1 MSTAAKI
8 LDAFIALVTE
18 RGFAA
23 VSLRDVAEKS
33 GTGFSSLYA
42 LHRDKPSLVAGFL
55 RRIDKEVLAGTPSQS
70 DPEETARDRLFDVLM
85 RRYDALKPH
94 RIFVRAV
101 RDAVTRDPILAL
113 SLAPALQRSAAAML
127 EAAGIASDGL
137 AGAVRQNGLIG
148 LQLAVFGTFDKD
160 ESGDLSKTMAA
171 LDGRLKSAEKW
182 AQVFEKYASLR
193 NSRRSREDRSATGP

>member
-1 MSTAAKI
+1 MSTGAKI

-23 VSLRDVAEKS
+23 VSLRDVAQAS
-33 GTGFSSLYA
+33 GVGFASLYA
-42 LHRDKPSLVAGFL
+42 LHRGKPSLVGAFL
-55 RRIDKEVLAGTPSQS
+55 RRIDKEVLAGTPGPS

-94 RIFVRAV
+94 RAFVRAV
-101 RDAVTRDPILAL
+101 RDAAARDPILAL
-113 SLAPALQRSAAAML
+113 SLAPAMQRSAAAML
-127 EAAGIASDGL
+127 EAAGIPSDGL

-148 LQLAVFGTFDKD
+148 LQLAVFSTFDKD

-182 AQVFEKYASLR
+182 AQVFEKYSSFPK
-193 NSRRSREDRSATGP
+193 SRGRSGDQSATVP